1 MGLKNDLDQI
11 SDLIAFFDF
20 QVNEQCHEFD
30 ECAEL
35 DAFITAGKPVFN
47 AEYEQVLISNAGAR
61 AQLCEAA
68 LARNFRTLILPLDLD
83 DSFRFSCDS

>member
-11 SDLIAFFDF
+11 PDLIAFFDL
-20 QVNEQCHEFD
+20 QVNEQCHEYD
-30 ECAEL
+30 EL
-35 DAFITAGKPVFN
+35 DAFITAGKRVLN
-47 AEYEQVLISNAGAR
+47 AEYDPQLVLDAAAR

-68 LARNFRTLILPLDLD
+68 RIRNFRTLILPLDLD